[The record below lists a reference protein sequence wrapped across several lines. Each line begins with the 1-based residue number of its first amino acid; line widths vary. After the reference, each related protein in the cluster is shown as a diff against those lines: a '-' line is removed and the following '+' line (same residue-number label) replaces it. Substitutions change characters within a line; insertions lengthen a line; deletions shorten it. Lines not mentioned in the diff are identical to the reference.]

1 MGKAKSIF
9 KKIKSISENGIEP
22 VIEGLNNYRANI
34 PHIEQKAIK
43 RAKKCFNCKERLYE
57 PVEIVR
63 VKDKRIESNSDHVC
77 GLCFCSLTYLTRQ
90 DQKIC
95 KKWD

>member
-1 MGKAKSIF
+1 MKKAKSIF

-22 VIEGLNNYRANI
+22 VFEGLNNYKANL
-34 PHIEQKAIK
+34 PHIEKKAII
-43 RAKKCFNCKERLYE
+43 RAQKCLNCNERLYE

-63 VKDKRIESNSDHVC
+63 VKDKRIESNSNHVC
-77 GLCFCSLTYLTRQ
+77 GVCFCSLTYLTRQ

-95 KKWD
+95 EKWE